1 MSLESVIITIKTSTC
16 KLKEP
21 FSYLQMRQQLSVPKE
36 ALGVQKIYKPCE
48 TDIIVKQVKSTTKTN
63 KDPYNN
69 KNSQRTA

>member
-1 MSLESVIITIKTSTC
+1 MSLESGIITIKTSTC

-36 ALGVQKIYKPCE
+36 ARCSEIYKPCE
-48 TDIIVKQVKSTTKTN
+48 TDIIVKQVKCTTKTN
-63 KDPYNN
+63 KDPYNY